1 MELVP
6 AFGSQNSGNARFW
19 RSDVLRR
26 AHRSVK
32 IFWTALPSSAILAFS
47 VSCSQMSQASDVM
60 CSCFRHVPDRLPR
73 WGAALVVWF
82 AATTASVQAP
92 ADDGVTPTAPG
103 SEAADRNTSRA
114 VDAAAPADRSET
126 ADTVRVHLMEGSVVS
141 GTLSVD
147 ALTVKTAFGT
157 LEIPVEHVVSFTPGL
172 GSHPQ
177 LQDRIGRLVQK
188 LGSNDAAER
197 DQAQRELADFGPGIR
212 SQLERHRKDPDAER
226 RTRIEKILEDVEM
239 QANDDSFA
247 EDSKPSLIV
256 EDTVETDRFTIV
268 GQIAP
273 ESFRVETPFG
283 PLTVALKDIRYVAR
297 ETDRKPEVRAR
308 ATVDAS
314 SLPQIGLKDTGVRI
328 QRGDLVSVTASGS
341 IVMTPWGNNV
351 TSSPD
356 GAGMNVP
363 VYANGIPSGALI
375 GRIGRNGE
383 DILIGARNE
392 FTATASGTL
401 YLGVAMS
408 HQFANQGYTFP
419 GTYEVRIRINPPE
432 H

>member
-1 MELVP
+1 M
-6 AFGSQNSGNARFW
+6 
-19 RSDVLRR
+19 
-26 AHRSVK
+26 
-32 IFWTALPSSAILAFS
+32 
-47 VSCSQMSQASDVM
+47 
-60 CSCFRHVPDRLPR
+60 CFRFPR
-73 WGAALVVWF
+73 SSVRQPCVGGVLAVLL
-82 AATTASVQAP
+82 ATTPAAAQAP
-92 ADDGVTPTAPG
+92 ADDAAASAT
-103 SEAADRNTSRA
+103 EAADRNDRNTGRA
-114 VDAAAPADRSET
+114 ADPAAPADRTES
-126 ADTVRVHLMEGSVVS
+126 AGTVRVHLMEGSVVS

-172 GSHPQ
+172 ASHPQ
-177 LQDRIGRLVQK
+177 LQDRIGRLIQK

-197 DQAQRELADFGPGIR
+197 DQAQRELTDFGPGIR
-212 SQLERHRKDPDAER
+212 PQLERHRKDPDAER
-226 RTRIEKILEDVEM
+226 RTRIEKILEDVEL

-247 EDSKPSLIV
+247 EDSPPSLIA

-308 ATVDAS
+308 AAVDAS
-314 SLPQIGLKDTGVRI
+314 NLPQIGLKDTGVRL
-328 QRGDLVSVTASGS
+328 QRGDRVSVTASGS

-383 DILIGARNE
+383 DLLIGARNE
-392 FTATASGTL
+392 FTATSTGTL
-401 YLGVAMS
+401 YLGVAMA

-419 GTYEVRIRINPPE
+419 GTYEVRLRVNPPE
-432 H
+432 N